1 MRKKTADKTFCL
13 KPKDFANNL
22 KRKEGLIMEIKVRV
36 FIDNQQI
43 EPDDYGKITIC
54 NATVDRIVNDIVD
67 RAMQEGIPAAQQVT
81 K

>member
-1 MRKKTADKTFCL
+1 
-13 KPKDFANNL
+13 
-22 KRKEGLIMEIKVRV
+22 MEIKVRV

>member
-1 MRKKTADKTFCL
+1 
-13 KPKDFANNL
+13 
-22 KRKEGLIMEIKVRV
+22 MEIKVRV

-43 EPDDYGKITIC
+43 EPADYGQITIC

-67 RAMQEGIPAAQQVT
+67 RAMQEDMPAAQRAT

>member
-1 MRKKTADKTFCL
+1 MRGQLTHKSSGLQPIDL
-13 KPKDFANNL
+13 GNNL
-22 KRKEGLIMEIKVRV
+22 SRKEGLIMEIKVRV

-67 RAMQEGIPAAQQVT
+67 RAMQEGIPAAQ
-81 K
+81 